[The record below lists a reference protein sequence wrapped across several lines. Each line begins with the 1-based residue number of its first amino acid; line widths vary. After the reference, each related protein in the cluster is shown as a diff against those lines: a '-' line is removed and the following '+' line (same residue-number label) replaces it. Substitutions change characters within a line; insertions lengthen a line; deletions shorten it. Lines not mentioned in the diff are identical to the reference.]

1 MTVMKIY
8 VCIKHVPDSAVQIT
22 LTAKNRIDE
31 RVTFLMNPYDEHAVE
46 EAVRLK
52 ERIAGCEVI
61 AVTLGKEGA
70 VTTLQSALAMGADR
84 GVFIKTDDP
93 PDAILTA
100 KLLAAAISQDG
111 LPDIIFTGKES
122 IDSQGMQTAFRIG
135 AALDMPVAVNAA
147 ALSLDWAVNRAP
159 DQNRMLAECEK
170 DGGDRDVIEMHL
182 PCVISA
188 GKSLNLPRY
197 PTLPQIMKA
206 RKKKIKQIDAGG
218 LGIEKPL
225 AGMEILKLQVATYKR
240 KKRILDGS
248 PEQAVS
254 RLIQCLHEEEK
265 VF

>member
-1 MTVMKIY
+1 MKIY

-31 RVTFLMNPYDEHAVE
+31 SVTFLMNPYDEHAVE

-52 ERIAGCEVI
+52 ERVADSEVI

-70 VTTLQSALAMGADR
+70 LSTLQSALAMGADR

-122 IDSQGMQTAFRIG
+122 IDSGGMQTAFRIG
-135 AALDMPVAVNAA
+135 AALDMPVVANAA
-147 ALSLDWAVNRAP
+147 ALSLDYIENRAS
-159 DQNRMLAECEK
+159 DQKRVLAECEK
-170 DGGDRDVIEMHL
+170 SGGDRDVIEMYL
-182 PCVISA
+182 PCVIGA

-206 RKKKIKQIDAGG
+206 RKKKIKQIEPDS

-225 AGMEILKLQVATYKR
+225 ASMEVLKLQIAAYKR
-240 KKRILDGS
+240 KKRVLDGS
-248 PEQAVS
+248 PEQAVAQ
-254 RLIQCLHEEEK
+254 LIKCLHEEEK

>member
-1 MTVMKIY
+1 MKIY

-31 RVTFLMNPYDEHAVE
+31 SVTFLMNPYDEHAVE

-52 ERIAGCEVI
+52 EQVADSEVI

-70 VTTLQSALAMGADR
+70 LNTLQSALAMGADR

-93 PDAILTA
+93 PDGVLTA
-100 KLLAAAISQDG
+100 KLLATAISQDG

-122 IDSQGMQTAFRIG
+122 IDSEGMQTPFRIG
-135 AALDMPVAVNAA
+135 AALDMPVATNAA
-147 ALSLDWAVNRAP
+147 ALSLDWVLNRAP
-159 DQNRMLAECEK
+159 DQNRVLAECEK
-170 DGGDRDVIEMHL
+170 SGGDRDVIEMQL
-182 PCVISA
+182 PCVIGT

-206 RKKKIKQIDAGG
+206 RKKEIKQIEPDS

-225 AGMEILKLQVATYKR
+225 ASMEILKLQVSAYKR
-240 KKRILDGS
+240 KKIILNGS
-248 PEQAVS
+248 PEQAVAQ
-254 RLIQCLHEEEK
+254 LIQFLHEEEK